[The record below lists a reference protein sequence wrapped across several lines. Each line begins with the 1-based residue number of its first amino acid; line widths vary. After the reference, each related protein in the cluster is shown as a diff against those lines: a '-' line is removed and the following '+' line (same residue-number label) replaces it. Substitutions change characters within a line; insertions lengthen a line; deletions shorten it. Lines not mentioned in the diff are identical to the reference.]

1 MAFVIKFNPASPGTL
16 LEESPILQAPV
27 WLWEAGEAGKGVSRG
42 RSTQAEGCLSP
53 GMTLPVAQAV
63 AAVGKLLGW

>member
-27 WLWEAGEAGKGVSRG
+27 WLWEAGKGVSRG

>member
-27 WLWEAGEAGKGVSRG
+27 WLGEAGKGVSRG